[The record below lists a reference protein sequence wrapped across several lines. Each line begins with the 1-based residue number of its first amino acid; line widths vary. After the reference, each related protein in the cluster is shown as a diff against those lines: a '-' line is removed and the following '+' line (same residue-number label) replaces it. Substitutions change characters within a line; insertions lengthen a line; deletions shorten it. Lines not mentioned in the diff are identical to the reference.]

1 MGKIENVIRY
11 YLLCN
16 TLKDIVRTGWQ
27 IWNVKKERVESIA
40 EHIYGAQM
48 LAIAMHS
55 EFKYENLDLGKALMM
70 LAVHEL
76 EEISIGDKCWFEITE
91 GDKQTEGHKAIIQLL
106 RDLAKGQEIIDLI
119 LEFDAGE
126 TQEAIFAYNCDKL
139 ECDLQAKI
147 YDEDGRVDINNQEGN
162 PAMKKQIVVDLLL
175 SEGSFSGYWLEFD
188 KRRIDFDSNFEEV
201 LVYAKTHKI
210 TDLLEQK

>member
-40 EHIYGAQM
+40 EHIYGVQM

-55 EFKYENLDLGKALMM
+55 EFNYEGLDLRKVLMM

-76 EEISIGDKCWFEITE
+76 EEITIGDKCWYEISE
-91 GDKQTEGHKAIIQLL
+91 VDKQVEGHKAITKLL
-106 RDLAKGQEIIDLI
+106 SILSNGQEIVDLI
-119 LEFDAGE
+119 LEFDACE
-126 TQEAIFAYNCDKL
+126 TREAIFAYNCDKL

-147 YDEDGRVDINNQEGN
+147 YDEEDRVDINDQEGN
-162 PAMKKQIVVDLLL
+162 PAMQKQVVIDLLL

-188 KRRIDFDSNFEEV
+188 KRRIDFDPNFEQV
-201 LVYAKTHKI
+201 LVYAQNNRI
-210 TDLLEQK
+210 TDLINK

>member
-27 IWNVKKERVESIA
+27 IWNVKKERIESIA

-91 GDKQTEGHKAIIQLL
+91 SDKQAEGHKAIIQLL
-106 RDLAKGQEIIDLI
+106 SDLAKGQEIIDLI

-126 TQEAIFAYNCDKL
+126 TQEAIFAYHCDKL

-147 YDEDGRVDINNQEGN
+147 YDEDGRIDINNQEGN

-188 KRRIDFDSNFEEV
+188 KRRIDFDSNFEQV
-201 LVYAKTHKI
+201 LVYAQKNRI
-210 TDLLEQK
+210 TDLIKK

>member
-27 IWNVKKERVESIA
+27 IWNVRKERVESIA
-40 EHIYGAQM
+40 EHIYGVQM

-55 EFKYENLDLGKALMM
+55 EFNYEGLDLRKVLMM

-76 EEISIGDKCWFEITE
+76 EEITIGDKCWYEISE
-91 GDKQTEGHKAIIQLL
+91 VDKQAEGHKAITKLL
-106 RDLAKGQEIIDLI
+106 SILSNGQEIIDLI
-119 LEFDAGE
+119 LEFDACE
-126 TQEAIFAYNCDKL
+126 TREALFAYNCDKL

-147 YDEDGRVDINNQEGN
+147 YDEEDRVDINNQEGN
-162 PAMKKQIVVDLLL
+162 PAMQKQVVIDLLL

-188 KRRIDFDSNFEEV
+188 KRRIDFDPNFEQV
-201 LVYAKTHKI
+201 LVYAQNNRI
-210 TDLLEQK
+210 TDLINK

>member
-40 EHIYGAQM
+40 EHIYGVQM

-55 EFKYENLDLGKALMM
+55 EFNYEGLDLRKVLMM

-76 EEISIGDKCWFEITE
+76 EEITIGDKCWYEISE
-91 GDKQTEGHKAIIQLL
+91 VDKQAEGHKAITKLL
-106 RDLAKGQEIIDLI
+106 SILSNGHEIVDLI
-119 LEFDAGE
+119 LEFDACE
-126 TQEAIFAYNCDKL
+126 TREAIFAYNCDKL

-147 YDEDGRVDINNQEGN
+147 YDEEDRVDINNQEGN
-162 PAMKKQIVVDLLL
+162 PAMQKQVVIDLLL

-188 KRRIDFDSNFEEV
+188 KRRIDFDPNFEQV
-201 LVYAKTHKI
+201 LVYAQNNRI
-210 TDLLEQK
+210 TDLINK

>member
-40 EHIYGAQM
+40 EHIYGVQM

-55 EFKYENLDLGKALMM
+55 EFNYEGLDLRKVLMM

-76 EEISIGDKCWFEITE
+76 EEITIGDKCWYEISE
-91 GDKQTEGHKAIIQLL
+91 VDKQAEGHKAITKLL
-106 RDLAKGQEIIDLI
+106 SILSNGQEIIDLI
-119 LEFDAGE
+119 LEFDACE
-126 TQEAIFAYNCDKL
+126 TREAIFAYNCDKL

-147 YDEDGRVDINNQEGN
+147 YDEEDRVDINNQEGN
-162 PAMKKQIVVDLLL
+162 PAMQKQVVIDLLL

-188 KRRIDFDSNFEEV
+188 KRRIDFDSNFEQV
-201 LVYAKTHKI
+201 LVYAQNNRI
-210 TDLLEQK
+210 TDLINK

>member
-40 EHIYGAQM
+40 EHIYGVQM

-55 EFKYENLDLGKALMM
+55 EFNYEGLDLRKVLMM

-76 EEISIGDKCWFEITE
+76 EEITIGDKCWYEISE
-91 GDKQTEGHKAIIQLL
+91 VDKQAEGHKAITKLL
-106 RDLAKGQEIIDLI
+106 SILSNGQEIIDLI
-119 LEFDAGE
+119 LEFDACE
-126 TQEAIFAYNCDKL
+126 TREAIFAYNCDKL

-147 YDEDGRVDINNQEGN
+147 YDEEDRVDINNQEGN
-162 PAMKKQIVVDLLL
+162 PAMQKQVVIDLLL

-188 KRRIDFDSNFEEV
+188 KRRIDFDPNFEQV
-201 LVYAKTHKI
+201 LVYAQNNRI
-210 TDLLEQK
+210 TDLINK

>member
-1 MGKIENVIRY
+1 MGRIENVIRY

-27 IWNVKKERVESIA
+27 IWKVKKERVESIA
-40 EHIYGAQM
+40 EHIYGTQM
-48 LAIAMHS
+48 LAIGMHS
-55 EFKYENLDLGKALMM
+55 EFDYEGLDLKKVLMM

-76 EEISIGDKCWFEITE
+76 EEISIGDKCWYEISE
-91 GDKQTEGHKAIIQLL
+91 CDKQAEGHKAIVKLL
-106 RDLAKGQEIIDLI
+106 KDLASGQEIVDLI

-126 TQEAIFAYNCDKL
+126 TREAIFAYNCDKL

-147 YDEDGRVDINNQEGN
+147 YDEDDRVDINNQEGN
-162 PAMKKQIVVDLLL
+162 PAIKKQIVIDLLL

-188 KRRIDFDSNFEEV
+188 KRRIDFDPNFEQV
-201 LVYAKTHKI
+201 LVYAQKNKI
-210 TDLLEQK
+210 TDLINK

>member
-40 EHIYGAQM
+40 EHIYGVQM

-55 EFKYENLDLGKALMM
+55 EFNYEGLDLRKVLMM

-76 EEISIGDKCWFEITE
+76 EEITIGDKCWYEISE
-91 GDKQTEGHKAIIQLL
+91 VDKQAEGHKAITKLL
-106 RDLAKGQEIIDLI
+106 SILSNGQEIVDLI
-119 LEFDAGE
+119 LEFDACE
-126 TQEAIFAYNCDKL
+126 TREAIFAYNCDKL

-147 YDEDGRVDINNQEGN
+147 YDEEDRVDINNQEGN
-162 PAMKKQIVVDLLL
+162 PAMQKQVVIDLLL

-188 KRRIDFDSNFEEV
+188 KRRIDFDPNFEQV
-201 LVYAKTHKI
+201 LVYAQNNRI
-210 TDLLEQK
+210 TDLINK

>member
-40 EHIYGAQM
+40 EHIYGVQM

-55 EFKYENLDLGKALMM
+55 EFNYEGLDLRKVLMM

-76 EEISIGDKCWFEITE
+76 EEITIGDKCWYEISE
-91 GDKQTEGHKAIIQLL
+91 VDKQAEGHKAITKLL
-106 RDLAKGQEIIDLI
+106 SILSNGQEIVDLI
-119 LEFDAGE
+119 LEFDACE
-126 TQEAIFAYNCDKL
+126 TREAIFAYNCDKL

-147 YDEDGRVDINNQEGN
+147 YDEEDRVDINDQEGN
-162 PAMKKQIVVDLLL
+162 PAMQKQVVIDLLL

-188 KRRIDFDSNFEEV
+188 KRRIDFDPNFEQV
-201 LVYAKTHKI
+201 LVYAQNNRI
-210 TDLLEQK
+210 TDLINK

>member
-1 MGKIENVIRY
+1 MGRIENVIRY

-27 IWNVKKERVESIA
+27 IWKVKKERVESIA
-40 EHIYGAQM
+40 EHIYGTQM
-48 LAIAMHS
+48 LAIGMHS
-55 EFKYENLDLGKALMM
+55 EFDYEGLDLKKVLMM

-76 EEISIGDKCWFEITE
+76 EEISIGDKCWYEISE
-91 GDKQTEGHKAIIQLL
+91 GDKQAEGHKAIVKLL
-106 RDLAKGQEIIDLI
+106 KDLASGQEIVDLI

-126 TQEAIFAYNCDKL
+126 TREAIFAYNCDKL

-147 YDEDGRVDINNQEGN
+147 YDEEDRVDINNQGGN
-162 PAMKKQIVVDLLL
+162 PAIKKQIVIDLLL

-188 KRRIDFDSNFEEV
+188 KRRIDFDPNFEQV
-201 LVYAKTHKI
+201 LVYAQKNKI
-210 TDLLEQK
+210 TDLINK

>member
-40 EHIYGAQM
+40 EHIYGVQM

-55 EFKYENLDLGKALMM
+55 EFNYEGLDLRKVLMM

-76 EEISIGDKCWFEITE
+76 EEITIGDKCWYEISE
-91 GDKQTEGHKAIIQLL
+91 VDKQSEGHKAITKLL
-106 RDLAKGQEIIDLI
+106 SILSNGHEIVDLI
-119 LEFDAGE
+119 LEFDACE
-126 TQEAIFAYNCDKL
+126 TREAIFAYNCDKL

-147 YDEDGRVDINNQEGN
+147 YDEEDRVDINDQEGN
-162 PAMKKQIVVDLLL
+162 PAMQKQVVIDLLL

-188 KRRIDFDSNFEEV
+188 KRRIDFDPNFEQV
-201 LVYAKTHKI
+201 LVYAQNNRI
-210 TDLLEQK
+210 TDLINK